1 MAAKGTAVGQ
11 NILQSSVYP
20 AGAGALVGFNLAI
33 RVAALAVLV
42 FAGPLAGGLYAGVF
56 LFLGMTLCL
65 TAGLF
70 LRPDMPP
77 ITIATL
83 QDAPIAILM
92 PAILVLGAYLT
103 PDVAAEVGFATAL
116 AVLGGTAAL
125 AGVFMLLLSWFDLA
139 RLIRLLPFPVVAGYL
154 ASTGALL
161 ILSSFEVAIRVPDGI
176 DPQNGWTTV
185 GLAFGLCVLISLF
198 AKWRRD
204 AGPLIALAIGYGAF
218 LLWADYH
225 GVSEQHLRAF
235 GYLPAEIEP
244 ATRLALDLSLY
255 GSIDWAFVFSVWPVL
270 LAAASISALGSIL
283 NVNGVELVAKAEIS
297 LRKALVYTGWANI
310 IFGMAGSA
318 PGYISASNTSVAHEL
333 GGNKRIVVLVACGF
347 LGLAIWYAPVLLANI
362 PVFVS
367 AGVLIYIG
375 WTILLS
381 WFVRQRTVI
390 STLDW
395 MQIGGLVV
403 VAVAFGMFEALA
415 AGIVIASLTF
425 AITYSRLPVLR
436 RKTTLKNQRSTVDR
450 GPAETALLD
459 RRGGEVAV
467 VELQGFLFFGS
478 VERLVQAFRAFTASE
493 SEVRTIILDFKAVS
507 GFDSASIE
515 ALRKLEFMAGASGKS
530 VVLTGLDQT
539 AVDNIIKGG
548 LLLQGGAMTFC
559 VDLDAALEQ
568 VELEILAALP
578 EGSGKD
584 GALEALA
591 AAGATGEVID
601 RLKAKMTR
609 RWLAKGERLIKSGDT
624 AQDIYLIESGRLAVL
639 APMSDGTRTRVR
651 SLRSGAFVGE
661 IASYA
666 GLKRTADVVA
676 EEPSVVF
683 AVSPKDIEALTQT
696 DPELAAIWH
705 KMIAST
711 LADKIDRTN
720 RLLRDRA

>member
-1 MAAKGTAVGQ
+1 MATQGASVGQ
-11 NILQSSVYP
+11 RILQNIVSPTS
-20 AGAGALVGFNLAI
+20 AGILVGFNLAI
-33 RVAALAVLV
+33 RVAALAILV
-42 FAGPLAGGLYAGVF
+42 FAGPLVGGLYAGVF
-56 LFLGMTLCL
+56 LFLCMSLLL
-65 TAGLF
+65 TIGLI
-70 LRPDMPP
+70 LRPDVPP
-77 ITIATL
+77 VTIATF

-92 PAILVLGAYLT
+92 PAILVLGASMS
-103 PDVAAEVGFATAL
+103 PDAATEIGFATAL
-116 AVLGGTAAL
+116 AVLGGTAVM
-125 AGVFMLLLSWFDLA
+125 AGVIMLLLSWFDLA

-161 ILSSFEVAIRVPDGI
+161 VLSSFEVAIRVPDGV

-204 AGPLIALAIGYGAF
+204 AGPLIALAIGYGVF
-218 LLWADYH
+218 FLWANYN
-225 GVSEQHLRAF
+225 GVSVQQLRAF
-235 GYLPAEIEP
+235 GFLPAEIEST
-244 ATRLALDLSLY
+244 TRMALDPSLY
-255 GSIDWAFVFSVWPVL
+255 RSIDWAIVLSVWPL
-270 LAAASISALGSIL
+270 LVAAASISALGSIL

-318 PGYISASNTSVAHEL
+318 PGYVSASNTSVAHEL
-333 GGNKRIVVLVACGF
+333 GGNKRAVALVSCGF
-347 LGLAIWYAPVLLANI
+347 LGLAIWYAPLLLASI
-362 PVFVS
+362 PIFVS

-381 WFVRQRTVI
+381 WFVQQRNVI

-395 MQIGGLVV
+395 VQIGGLVV
-403 VAVAFGMFEALA
+403 VAVTFGMFEALA

-459 RRGGEVAV
+459 KRGDEVAV
-467 VELQGFLFFGS
+467 IELQGFLFFGS
-478 VERLVQAFRAFTASE
+478 VERLVQAFRAFADAASKV
-493 SEVRTIILDFKAVS
+493 STIILDFKTVS

-515 ALRKLEFMAGASGKS
+515 ALRKLEFMASASRKK
-530 VVLTGLDQT
+530 VVLTGLNQT
-539 AVDNIIKGG
+539 EVGRIIKGG
-548 LLLQGGAMTFC
+548 LLLQDGAMTYC
-559 VDLDAALEQ
+559 VDMDAALEQ
-568 VELEILAALP
+568 AEIEILASLP
-578 EGSGKD
+578 DSAGAG

-591 AAGATGEVID
+591 AAGASGDAID
-601 RLKAKMTR
+601 RLKSKMTR
-609 RWLAKGERLIKSGDT
+609 RWLAKGERLIKSGDA

-639 APMSDGTRTRVR
+639 ASMADGSRTRVR
-651 SLRSGAFVGE
+651 SLRAGAFVGE

-683 AVSPKDIEALTQT
+683 AVSPRDIEALTQT